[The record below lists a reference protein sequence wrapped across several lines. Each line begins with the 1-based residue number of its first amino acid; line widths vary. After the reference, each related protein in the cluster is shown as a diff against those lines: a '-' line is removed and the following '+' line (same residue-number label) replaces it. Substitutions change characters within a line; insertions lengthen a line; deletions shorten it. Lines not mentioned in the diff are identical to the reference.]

1 MDGEFRDAFFQDPA
15 VASEAEGIPLT
26 GGERSALTR
35 SRPGALA
42 AFQRYL
48 DAKHVTLFRGATAV
62 FSRHDRK

>member
-1 MDGEFRDAFFQDPA
+1 MANF
-15 VASEAEGIPLT
+15 V
-26 GGERSALTR
+26 TR
-35 SRPGALA
+35 SSRIRIRPGALA